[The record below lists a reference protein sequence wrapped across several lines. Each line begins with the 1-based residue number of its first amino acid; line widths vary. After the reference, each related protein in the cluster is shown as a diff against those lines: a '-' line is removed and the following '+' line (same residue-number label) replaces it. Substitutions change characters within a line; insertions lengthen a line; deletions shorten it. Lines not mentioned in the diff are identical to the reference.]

1 MRTLV
6 RFICVYQCLNLRCQ
20 EAADGCG
27 PLSRKH
33 LGFLYD
39 QWAEAHG
46 KILFS
51 GWRHTPGSPQ
61 ENSATRIL
69 RALLLVCRGPMER
82 ACSDNAEFPLQLL
95 EGDSFG
101 FWVDKQNNEKLKR
114 RHDRKEGE
122 GESP

>member
-1 MRTLV
+1 MRVLV
-6 RFICVYQCLNLRCQ
+6 GFIRVYLCLNLGRQ
-20 EAADGCG
+20 EAADGSG

-39 QWAEAHG
+39 QRAEAHG

-51 GWRHTPGSPQ
+51 AWRHTPGSPL

-69 RALLLVCRGPMER
+69 RALLRICRGPMEH
-82 ACSDNAEFPLQLL
+82 AGSSNAELALQLL

-101 FWVDKQNNEKLKR
+101 FRVDEQHDKKLQR
-114 RHDRKEGE
+114 RHGRKEGK
-122 GESP
+122 G